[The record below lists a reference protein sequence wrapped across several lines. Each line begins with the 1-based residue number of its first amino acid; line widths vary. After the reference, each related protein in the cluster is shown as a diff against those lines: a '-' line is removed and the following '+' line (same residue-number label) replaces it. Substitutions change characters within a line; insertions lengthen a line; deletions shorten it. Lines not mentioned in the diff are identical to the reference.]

1 MYISKIDI
9 FQRLKKTHLKALT
22 TSTVATHPAPTSRI
36 SLLVKSAL
44 TSFNRPGQSSGKSW
58 ATIVLK
64 VAESCPVILRDGDV
78 ASNRKMDALS
88 ASRSDCA
95 IGVWSGR
102 CLDGS
107 ATK

>member
-1 MYISKIDI
+1 
-9 FQRLKKTHLKALT
+9 
-22 TSTVATHPAPTSRI
+22 
-36 SLLVKSAL
+36 
-44 TSFNRPGQSSGKSW
+44 
-58 ATIVLK
+58 LK
-64 VAESCPVILRDGDV
+64 VAESCPVMLRDGDV